1 MAHEVL
7 SVCIGGEVLVTLPVN
22 RNRLNF
28 NRNLGSVFHR
38 KLGSAERVRA
48 AHDECHW
55 HRVDFADVDFSTD
68 TVAISPLLHSDRLI
82 EAISET
88 ELHPVLE
95 SFDRARL
102 CASIAHL
109 FQNFALNEI
118 GVFTDPVNDFVPFPV
133 VKCIDIVLLE
143 LHDSLAHEIGD
154 DVGKVRAEARC
165 QLDYSLQA
173 FAEEVVVVVGKC
185 VVHLGCAL
193 RVADILD
200 FLLAGGF
207 FDGFDLGWL
216 VIHSH
221 VRPVKV
227 PIFRLFWRQ
236 SQVTLTVLGAAIVTK
251 PHIVTGVDKL

>member
-1 MAHEVL
+1 VAHEIL
-7 SVCIGGEVLVTLPVN
+7 SVCFAGEVLVTLPVN
-22 RNRLNF
+22 LNRLDF
-28 NRNLGSVFHR
+28 NRNLGCVFHR
-38 KLGSAERVRA
+38 KLGSAQRVRT

-82 EAISET
+82 EAIGEA

-102 CASIAHL
+102 RASIAHIL
-109 FQNFALNEI
+109 QNLALNEV
-118 GVFTDPVNDFVPFPV
+118 GVITDPVDDFVPFPV
-133 VKCIDIVLLE
+133 VKCVDIVLLE
-143 LHDSLAHEIGD
+143 LHDSLAHEISD
-154 DVGKVRAEARC
+154 DIGKVWDEARC
-165 QLDYSLQA
+165 QLDHSLQA
-173 FAEEVVVVVGKC
+173 FAEEVVVVVGKR

-193 RVADILD
+193 RVADVLD

-216 VIHSH
+216 VIHAH

-227 PIFRLFWRQ
+227 PIFRLLRRQ

-251 PHIVTGVDKL
+251 PHIVTGVDQL